1 MLSSEIRKTFHYI
14 KVLVLIVFGLKRKVA
29 CLYKKKK
36 KREKEGAVGM
46 GWQMLSDV
54 YFLQSSAYTC
64 DFRRLNNSWGKI
76 ISITA
81 GVTWELSVG

>member
-1 MLSSEIRKTFHYI
+1 
-14 KVLVLIVFGLKRKVA
+14 
-29 CLYKKKK
+29 
-36 KREKEGAVGM
+36 
-46 GWQMLSDV
+46 MLSDV
-54 YFLQSSAYTC
+54 YFLESSGYTY